1 MEKGFALL
9 TQYCAK
15 NAFLPD
21 HTKIFLIDVKEGLSV
36 YSLCIFAY

>member
-15 NAFLPD
+15 ITFLTVR
-21 HTKIFLIDVKEGLSV
+21 TKFFLIDVKEGLSV
-36 YSLCIFAY
+36 YSICIFAY